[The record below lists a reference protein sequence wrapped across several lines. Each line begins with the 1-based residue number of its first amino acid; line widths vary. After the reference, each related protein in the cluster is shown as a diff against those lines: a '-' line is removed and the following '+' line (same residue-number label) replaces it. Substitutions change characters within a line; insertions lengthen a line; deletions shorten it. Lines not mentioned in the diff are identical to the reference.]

1 MTRENWHAKGWPATP
16 MLAALISLGVPAALH
31 AARAQYQNQSQNRQ
45 PAHDSDITRQELT
58 RFDEF
63 LDSHREIAEQ
73 VKQNP
78 SLVNNDEF
86 VKGHPALQTF
96 MQQHPAVREELKENP
111 NAFMHRE
118 AIYDRHEDQRMRD
131 ERAHF
136 DRFLGDHHE
145 IAEQLRRDPKLINDE
160 GYVKAN
166 PDLHSYLQDHPEF
179 RDAVRKDPDAFV
191 RQGDRRDDNDRYAR
205 QNNDDRDRD
214 ARADSDRDRDAR
226 RDNDN
231 SGRDRDARN
240 DNDTRD
246 RDARADNDRDRDA
259 RRDNDNS
266 DRDRDARNDNDTRDR
281 DARANNDRDR
291 DARTDNNHRDDR
303 DRDAHADNDRDRDA
317 RRDSDARYKQ
327 GDANDR
333 DRDARH
339 DELANFDHY
348 LDSHRETAEQL
359 RKDPSLVNNDEFV
372 KNHPSLQ
379 SYLQQHPGVRTAL
392 KDNPNAFIQQ
402 EARYDQNEYRTR
414 GGAGDEPHRHF
425 GEFLGGH
432 SGINEQLS
440 KDPSLVKND
449 EYMQSH
455 PELKDYLNQHPD
467 VRQGLMQNPE
477 TFVKSSQQFNTTNK
491 NGSYSGSTQA
501 APATGSKPATD
512 ATKPKQ

>member
-1 MTRENWHAKGWPATP
+1 MTKRKWHAKGWPATP
-16 MLAALISLGVPAALH
+16 MLAALISLGVPTALH
-31 AARAQYQNQSQNRQ
+31 ATPAQYQNQSTQ
-45 PAHDSDITRQELT
+45 PAHDSDITRQELA
-58 RFDEF
+58 RFDQF

-73 VKQNP
+73 VRQNP

-96 MQQHPAVREELKENP
+96 MQEHPAVREELKENP
-111 NAFMHRE
+111 NVFMHQE
-118 AIYDRHEDQRMRD
+118 ARYDRHEDQRMHE
-131 ERAHF
+131 ERVHF
-136 DRFLGDHHE
+136 DQFLDSHRE
-145 IAEQLRRDPKLINDE
+145 VAEQLRKNPKLINDDA
-160 GYVKAN
+160 YVKGH
-166 PDLHSYLQDHPEF
+166 PELHTYLQDHPEF
-179 RDAVRKDPDAFV
+179 RDAVRKDPDAFT
-191 RQGDRRDDNDRYAR
+191 RAHDNDRYAR
-205 QNNDDRDRD
+205 QDNDDRDRDARADNARDRDARRDNDNRDRDARNDNDNRDRDARADNARDRD

-231 SGRDRDARN
+231 RYNQRDA
-240 DNDTRD
+240 D
-246 RDARADNDRDRDA
+246 DRDRDA
-259 RRDNDNS
+259 RR
-266 DRDRDARNDNDTRDR
+266 
-281 DARANNDRDR
+281 
-291 DARTDNNHRDDR
+291 
-303 DRDAHADNDRDRDA
+303 
-317 RRDSDARYKQ
+317 
-327 GDANDR
+327 
-333 DRDARH
+333 

-372 KNHPSLQ
+372 KSHPSLQ
-379 SYLQQHPGVRTAL
+379 SYLQQHPGVRSAI
-392 KDNPNAFIQQ
+392 KQDPNAFMQQ
-402 EARYDQNEYRTR
+402 EARYDQNEYRAR
-414 GGAGDEPHRHF
+414 SSEGDEPHRHF

-432 SGINEQLS
+432 SSINEQLS

-491 NGSYSGSTQA
+491 TGSYSGSTQT